1 VILFLNKQDVLERKL
16 QEGQR
21 LEKFFEHFS
30 PFDTKEE
37 TIEEYIDRARA
48 YIRDLFLVNLF
59 VCFFPET
66 NTMSWN
72 YRRQRAKNVFL
83 LWIENSL
90 WDLASCTPLPLET
103 NLVSATGT
111 IQRQWTR
118 LMSGMFLMM
127 FILWSF
133 HGI

>member
-1 VILFLNKQDVLERKL
+1 MYGIAGAVFPSLCIIKKNHDDQFFWQCRYLRDSGVILFLNKQDVLERKL

-59 VCFFPET
+59 VFFFP
-66 NTMSWN
+66 
-72 YRRQRAKNVFL
+72 
-83 LWIENSL
+83 
-90 WDLASCTPLPLET
+90 WDQHYVVEL
-103 NLVSATGT
+103 
-111 IQRQWTR
+111 
-118 LMSGMFLMM
+118 
-127 FILWSF
+127 
-133 HGI
+133 